1 VNKQVA
7 DELLSLYERKLA
19 AQSREIVTLRMANK
33 ALVAELTEAV
43 EIIRFL
49 HGVPGWTEY
58 QHSPEMKRIAAALA
72 AAKEVQ
78 P

>member
-19 AQSREIVTLRMANK
+19 AQSREIETLRMANK
-33 ALVAELTEAV
+33 ALVAELTAAV

-49 HGVPGWTEY
+49 HGVLGWTEY
-58 QHSPEMKRIAAALA
+58 QHSPEMKRITAALA
-72 AAKEVQ
+72 AAKEAGN
-78 P
+78 